1 MHGAPHEPPHSPEHG
16 PPWGS
21 CGGSKEKGGCE
32 DIIAP
37 AARLREWAGTATER
51 ATATMVRGA
60 VPMRGGGRV
69 WDGPGNGVGGDAGVR
84 MAQPGSSFAFT
95 FLVGFAVGVVV
106 VAFGLVG
113 ARLWAK
119 RDRAREWTRLEGGV
133 KR

>member
-1 MHGAPHEPPHSPEHG
+1 
-16 PPWGS
+16 
-21 CGGSKEKGGCE
+21 
-32 DIIAP
+32 
-37 AARLREWAGTATER
+37 
-51 ATATMVRGA
+51 
-60 VPMRGGGRV
+60 MRGGGRA
-69 WDGPGNGVGGDAGVR
+69 WDGPGNGVRGDAGTR
-84 MAQPGSSFAFT
+84 MAQPASSFAFT

>member
-1 MHGAPHEPPHSPEHG
+1 
-16 PPWGS
+16 
-21 CGGSKEKGGCE
+21 
-32 DIIAP
+32 
-37 AARLREWAGTATER
+37 
-51 ATATMVRGA
+51 
-60 VPMRGGGRV
+60 
-69 WDGPGNGVGGDAGVR
+69 

>member
-1 MHGAPHEPPHSPEHG
+1 MGRR
-16 PPWGS
+16 
-21 CGGSKEKGGCE
+21 KKGVVE
-32 DIIAP
+32 DVIAP
-37 AARLREWAGTATER
+37 AACLGEWAGTATER

-95 FLVGFAVGVVV
+95 FLVGYAVGIVVV
-106 VAFGLVG
+106 ISGLVG

-119 RDRAREWTRLEGGV
+119 RDRARDRAGLERDV